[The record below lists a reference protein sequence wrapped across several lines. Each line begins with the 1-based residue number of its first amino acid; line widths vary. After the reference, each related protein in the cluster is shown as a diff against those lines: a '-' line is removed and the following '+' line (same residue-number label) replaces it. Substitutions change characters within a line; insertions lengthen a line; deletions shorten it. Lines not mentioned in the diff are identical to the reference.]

1 MREGARRRRCEWANA
16 RTGEWAKWRVKAAT
30 SVRSLQDN
38 AVQTANRPFAGAP
51 FRRRPS
57 WLLDSGS
64 WLLVSRCRKL
74 KKPLDSSDGN
84 RPTETDPDPSSDNG
98 EMTQ

>member
-51 FRRRPS
+51 FRRFADAPTGF
-57 WLLDSGS
+57 WILAPGS
-64 WLLVSRCRKL
+64 
-74 KKPLDSSDGN
+74 SSHGAVN
-84 RPTETDPDPSSDNG
+84 
-98 EMTQ
+98 